1 MTDGAV
7 VSTGSTDGAGWT
19 DGAGSTGGSD
29 AARLAGYV
37 EVWWQAVDDFTRLL
51 EELSDEDWHRPTDLP
66 GWDVHDVAA
75 HTAHLEAVLAGAPE
89 ETVDVG
95 QPPHVTGLLGLYTE
109 QGVVARKDRTPDELI
124 TEIRESA
131 TARHTA
137 LLADP
142 PTDAGASPPRMFGG
156 VGWSWERLL
165 RNRPLDVWMHD
176 QDVRRAVGR
185 PGGLDGAAAVHVAD
199 YLAESLGFVLAKKVG
214 AAPGTTVL
222 LLVHGHAPVAYAVDE
237 AGRGVRLAEAPTEPT
252 ATIACDR
259 ETFVV
264 LAGGRRRAEDRAVSL
279 RGDVALAR
287 QVVDALAVTP

>member
-1 MTDGAV
+1 MTDDAV
-7 VSTGSTDGAGWT
+7 VSTGSTGGGGA
-19 DGAGSTGGSD
+19 SD
-29 AARLAGYV
+29 QERLAGYV

-51 EELSDEDWHRPTDLP
+51 EELSDDDWERPTDLP

-95 QPPHVTGLLGLYTE
+95 QPAHVSGLMGLYTE
-109 QGVVARKDRTPDELI
+109 QGVVARRERTPDELI

-142 PTDAGASPPRMFGG
+142 PTDAGAKPPRIFGG
-156 VGWSWERLL
+156 VGWDWETLL

-185 PGGLDGAAAVHVAD
+185 PGGLDGAAAAHVVD
-199 YLAESLGFVLAKKVG
+199 YLSESLGYVLAKKVG

-222 LLVHGHAPVAYAVDE
+222 LAVTGHAPVAYGVDGS
-237 AGRGVRLAEAPTEPT
+237 GRGVRLPEAPASPT
-252 ATIACDR
+252 VTISCDR
-259 ETFVV
+259 EAFVV
-264 LAGGRRRAEDRAVSL
+264 MAGGRRRPEESAVSL
-279 RGDVALAR
+279 RGDADLGR

>member
-1 MTDGAV
+1 
-7 VSTGSTDGAGWT
+7 
-19 DGAGSTGGSD
+19 
-29 AARLAGYV
+29 
-37 EVWWQAVDDFTRLL
+37 
-51 EELSDEDWHRPTDLP
+51 
-66 GWDVHDVAA
+66 VHDVAA

-95 QPPHVTGLLGLYTE
+95 QPPHVTGLMGLYTE

-142 PTDAGASPPRMFGG
+142 PTDGSGTPPRIFGG
-156 VGWSWERLL
+156 VGWDWNRLL

-185 PGGLDGAAAVHVAD
+185 PGGLDGPAAAHVVD
-199 YLAESLGFVLAKKVG
+199 YLSESLGYVLAKKVG
-214 AAPGTTVL
+214 AAPGTSVVL
-222 LLVHGHAPVAYAVDE
+222 AVSGHAPVAYGVDE
-237 AGRGVRLAEAPTEPT
+237 AGRGVRLPGVPESPTT
-252 ATIACDR
+252 TITCDR
-259 ETFVV
+259 EAFVV
-264 LAGGRRRAEDRAVSL
+264 LAGGRRRPEESAVSL
-279 RGDVALAR
+279 RGDAALGR